1 MRLFQDYMQLRKA
14 FPHAGEGEAI
24 LVTMAD
30 IAELLY
36 CTQRN
41 AKLILNKMIDHG
53 WITFV
58 SGRGRGHASALT
70 FLVGNEEL
78 LLQEAKAL
86 AEAGEVESA
95 FRLLKENAESGY
107 VKERFVEW
115 FSRYFGY
122 RTEAGEHSAQEVLKL
137 PLYRTINTI
146 DPADVFF
153 SFDGHLIKQ
162 VFSTLVETDE
172 EGGEVKPNIAHHW
185 KRNAE
190 ATEWTFYL
198 RKGIQFHHGREL
210 TAEDVQYSLCR
221 LQKPESQQ
229 RWLVKEIASIEVL
242 SRYAIRIRLNRPNY
256 LFLLYLSFPPAS
268 IVPQDLYEKPEH
280 LHALPV
286 GCGPFRIVERKAGR
300 CALEAFDAYFLGRPY
315 VDRVEIIV
323 VPEIDA
329 AYRMETE
336 SNLLVVKTGEADI
349 GSLADWQEGREL
361 CGCSMMSVNLR
372 KDGVLRD
379 IRLRKAIFHLI
390 NREQMIRELGEQRLY
405 PASQFRFQ
413 EKYEQ
418 VAPAWQEA
426 AGRAWLQEAAYDGE
440 PILLYTFAR
449 HEPDARWL
457 KSFLEPYGIN
467 LEVHIVAWSDLLRED
482 IKEQAD
488 LLLFEA
494 VLSEGI
500 IRLVEYYQSANSLI
514 FTQLSESL
522 ALFVDEKIQR
532 LLAEPSAAGREAQL
546 ASIEHK
552 LDETCSLIY
561 LTYKAVNAVS
571 HPSLQGVK
579 VNQRGWVDFK
589 DVWFDPAP

>member
-1 MRLFQDYMQLRKA
+1 MRLFQDYLQLRKA
-14 FPHAGEGEAI
+14 FPQAGEGEAI

-30 IAELLY
+30 VAEFFF

-41 AKLILNKMIDHG
+41 AKLILNKMIEQR

-58 SGRGRGHASALT
+58 SGRGRGHSSVLT
-70 FLVGNEEL
+70 FLIGTEEL

-122 RTEAGEHSAQEVLKL
+122 QTEAGEHSAKEVLKL

-162 VFSTLVETDE
+162 VFSTLVEVDE

-185 KRNAE
+185 KQNTE
-190 ATEWTFYL
+190 ATEWTFFL

-210 TAEDVQYSLCR
+210 TAEDVRYTLGR
-221 LQKPESQQ
+221 LQHPKSTQQ
-229 RWLVKEIASIEVL
+229 WLVKDIASIEVL
-242 SRYAIRIRLNRPNY
+242 SRYAIRIHLNRPNY
-256 LFLLYLSFPPAS
+256 LFLLYLSVPPAS
-268 IVPQDLYEKPEH
+268 IVPQDIYEKQEH
-280 LHALPV
+280 LHALPA
-286 GCGPFRIVERKAGR
+286 GCGPFRVVERKAGR
-300 CALEAFDAYFLGRPY
+300 CVLEAFDTYFLGRPY

-336 SNLLVVKTGEADI
+336 SNLLVVKTGEADM
-349 GSLADWQEGREL
+349 GLLEDWQEGRQL

-372 KDGVLRD
+372 KKGVLQD
-379 IRLRKAIFHLI
+379 IQLRKAMFHLI
-390 NREQMIRELGEQRLY
+390 NREQMIRDLGEQRLY
-405 PASQFRFQ
+405 SASQFRFQ
-413 EKYEQ
+413 ETYEREDR
-418 VAPAWQEA
+418 AWMEA
-426 AGRAWLQEAAYDGE
+426 AGLAFLRESSYDGE
-440 PILLYTFAR
+440 SILLYTFAR
-449 HEPDARWL
+449 HEPDAKWL
-457 KSFLEPYGIN
+457 KRYLEPYGIN
-467 LEVHIVAWSDLLRED
+467 LDVHIVGWSDLLREE
-482 IKEQAD
+482 IKEKAD

-514 FTQLSESL
+514 FSQLSE
-522 ALFVDEKIQR
+522 AQTAFVEEQIGR
-532 LLAEPSAAGREAQL
+532 LLAESTAAGREAQL
-546 ASIEHK
+546 ASIEQE
-552 LDETCSLIY
+552 LDESYSIIY

-579 VNQRGWVDFK
+579 VNQRGWVEFK